1 MKLGKCSVKIFWW
14 FMFSWFLRSC
24 LHIWWWI
31 LCFIIEMSFIMTLW
45 ASFRAM
51 YTYSYAIVI
60 LLYTLQLTSIKLCP
74 LYTGLAVHTGR
85 YTLQHCYFIV
95 HLCTLQL
102 TSIKL
107 CPYQVVSFIYRFG
120 CTYRSIHTTTL
131 LFYYTLIHI
140 TSIKLCPLYTGL
152 AVHTGSYTLQV
163 SSYNK
168 KYKYFLTNN

>member
-1 MKLGKCSVKIFWW
+1 
-14 FMFSWFLRSC
+14 
-24 LHIWWWI
+24 
-31 LCFIIEMSFIMTLW
+31 
-45 ASFRAM
+45 M

-107 CPYQVVSFIYRFG
+107 CP
-120 CTYRSIHTTTL
+120 
-131 LFYYTLIHI
+131 
-140 TSIKLCPLYTGL
+140 LYTGL
-152 AVHTGSYTLQV
+152 AVHTGPYTLQHCYFIIHLYTLQV
-163 SSYNK
+163 SSCVLYIQA
-168 KYKYFLTNN
+168 

>member
-107 CPYQVVSFIYRFG
+107 CP
-120 CTYRSIHTTTL
+120 
-131 LFYYTLIHI
+131 
-140 TSIKLCPLYTGL
+140 LYTGL
-152 AVHTGSYTLQV
+152 AVHTGPYTLQV

-168 KYKYFLTNN
+168 KYKYILTNN